1 MKPHHGRLRGHHS
14 LSKALAV
21 GATIAA
27 VAVVLAIMAG
37 AGRAGAHEAPAGWS
51 YPTSCCSNQDCKPAL
66 RGEIR
71 ETREGYT
78 LTTTGE
84 FVAHGDRRIKPISQ
98 DGEFHV
104 CQQGCD
110 FDHGRI
116 LCLLI
121 PPSAF

>member
-1 MKPHHGRLRGHHS
+1 MRPHNGRLRGN
-14 LSKALAV
+14 LSFGTALAA

-27 VAVVLAIMAG
+27 AAVVLAIVAG
-37 AGRAGAHEAPAGWS
+37 AGRARAHEAPAGWS
-51 YPTSCCSNQDCKPAL
+51 YPLMCCSNQDCKPAL

-84 FVAHGDRRIKPISQ
+84 FVPHGDRRIKPISQ
-98 DGEFHV
+98 DGEIHV
-104 CQQGCD
+104 CQQGGD

-116 LCLLI
+116 LCLLNH
-121 PPSAF
+121 